1 MHASDIQ
8 STSQPIITF
17 RGSKSQAAVE
27 GKTGFSVLLPCVYTD
42 SDLPPKPTVIWKDP
56 REDTLLILNQ
66 TKIPKRVKTFP
77 QLHSKGNF
85 SILLQDLR
93 ASDSGDYECNIFHLD
108 KQFVKLSIMTGMN
121 KECCRG
127 HSEVTPLCH
136 ATWQPCW
143 NCRFFLSICSY
154 LKFFI

>member
-1 MHASDIQ
+1 MTCIASGALLVL
-8 STSQPIITF
+8 ITLTALC
-17 RGSKSQAAVE
+17 RTGRSQAAVE

-108 KQFVKLSIMTGMN
+108 KQFVKLSIMTGKSM
-121 KECCRG
+121 EDG
-127 HSEVTPLCH
+127 THGG
-136 ATWQPCW
+136 ATVNRPWDCYIVILASFVS
-143 NCRFFLSICSY
+143 CLH
-154 LKFFI
+154 LKR